1 MTRIKNNSGRT
12 QSLAG
17 VGTWDV
23 DGSIDVYDHDLAD
36 RILMNP
42 YFVEDEEQPED
53 VDPLAPEESAPF
65 VMPVRGQEEEGP
77 APEAPAFSMPVRG
90 EVTETETE
98 TVAETT
104 PTEGT
109 SEPAARR
116 RA

>member
-53 VDPLAPEESAPF
+53 VDPPAPEESAPF

-77 APEAPAFSMPVRG
+77 APETPAFSMPVRG
-90 EVTETETE
+90 EVAETETE
-98 TVAETT
+98 EAPPEN
-104 PTEGT
+104 T
-109 SEPAARR
+109 SEPPARR